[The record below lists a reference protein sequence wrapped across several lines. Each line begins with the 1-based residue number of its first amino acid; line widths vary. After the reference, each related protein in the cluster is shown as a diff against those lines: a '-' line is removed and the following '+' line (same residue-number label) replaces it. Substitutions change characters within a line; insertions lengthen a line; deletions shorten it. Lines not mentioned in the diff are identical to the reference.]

1 MQDSAEPSP
10 IKPVATEA
18 MCDRVSMA
26 QSERDS
32 GQQCL
37 IPANFVEVFHI
48 PNPDSI
54 YKETRNEE
62 EAEDEAD
69 DDSGL
74 LVEKCKEGEV
84 ADSQQE
90 HQAAIK
96 EPLPSAVTY
105 EELRKAAARG
115 DMAEASRLAF
125 KMSEQASAERQAQA
139 RAAEEERLRS
149 EDSSDEVHAD
159 DFADQIRITIGGR
172 PAKTTSLT
180 MKDLI
185 RRDTE
190 IEKVDYVS
198 RKDGII
204 NQFSTGSGLP
214 WGLRVVYD
222 SLILP
227 ARVEGFGTTRLL
239 RRHISAFAQTC
250 HASQQASL
258 AACVLGNRYLVHRI
272 SSFPT

>member
-1 MQDSAEPSP
+1 VTGLAWLSLRETLGSN
-10 IKPVATEA
+10 
-18 MCDRVSMA
+18 VS
-26 QSERDS
+26 SR
-32 GQQCL
+32 L
-37 IPANFVEVFHI
+37 NFVEVFHI

-62 EAEDEAD
+62 GAEDEAD

-105 EELRKAAARG
+105 EELRKAAARD
-115 DMAEASRLAF
+115 DMAEATRLAF

-198 RKDGII
+198 RKDGTHQSIFYRLRFAMGPEPGI
-204 NQFSTGSGLP
+204 RLFDLAGPRRGVRNNSITSTTYQRFCTNMS
-214 WGLRVVYD
+214 R
-222 SLILP
+222 
-227 ARVEGFGTTRLL
+227 
-239 RRHISAFAQTC
+239 
-250 HASQQASL
+250 
-258 AACVLGNRYLVHRI
+258 
-272 SSFPT
+272 FPTSIARCLRTG